1 MDQAVHT
8 FVRDV
13 LEASVTEL
21 FDSYGLTCDLTQV
34 VDEESSPSV
43 ELGSIVGFRGRGVR
57 GGLAFVAA
65 LGLIERMLPV
75 PRDLTRADLQLRDWS
90 AEMANQLVGR
100 MKNKLSTKT
109 FDFDVGTP
117 VCFTGK
123 SIKLVFLP
131 DADGLSLAFM
141 AEGTPVRIHLD
152 CTLSSDL
159 VSGEALAL
167 RIVPEG
173 DVLLF

>member
-1 MDQAVHT
+1 MDQAVDT
-8 FVRDV
+8 FVRNV

-21 FDSYGLTCDLTQV
+21 FGSYGLTCDLNQV
-34 VDEESSPSV
+34 GAGTSPAGV
-43 ELGSIVGFRGRGVR
+43 ELGSIVGFRGKGVR
-57 GGLAFVAA
+57 GGLAFVAP
-65 LGLIERMLPV
+65 LNLIERMLPV

-131 DADGLSLAFM
+131 DADGLSLEFTAD
-141 AEGTPVRIHLD
+141 GTPVRIHLD
-152 CTLSSDL
+152 CTLSPFL
-159 VSGEALAL
+159 ASGEVEAL